1 MVNEECL
8 DPKTKTPA
16 ITFVM
21 RAVIADIHTR
31 ILLKDEGRYIERKET
46 IRQRLRM
53 HGRSGQPG
61 PS

>member
-31 ILLKDEGRYIERKET
+31 ILLKDEGRYIERKE

-53 HGRSGQPG
+53 HERSGQQG

>member
-31 ILLKDEGRYIERKET
+31 ILLKDEGRYIERKE

-53 HGRSGQPG
+53 HKRSGQPG